1 MQPVSHFFD
10 QYSAKLYLDS
20 GEVLK
25 PCNPDIFTQE
35 NQERMI
41 TKLENRLKE
50 KGVIPPQ
57 DFLMWAE

>member
-25 PCNPDIFTQE
+25 PCSPTIFTPE

-41 TKLENRLKE
+41 TKLESRLKE

-57 DFLMWAE
+57 DFLMWTE

>member
-20 GEVLK
+20 GEVLT
-25 PCNPDIFTQE
+25 PCSPDIFTQE

-41 TKLENRLKE
+41 TKLESRLK
-50 KGVIPPQ
+50 
-57 DFLMWAE
+57 